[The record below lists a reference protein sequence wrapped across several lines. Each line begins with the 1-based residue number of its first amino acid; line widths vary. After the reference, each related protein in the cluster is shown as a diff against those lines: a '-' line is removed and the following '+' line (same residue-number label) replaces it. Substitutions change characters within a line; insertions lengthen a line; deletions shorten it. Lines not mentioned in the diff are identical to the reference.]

1 LPNLILAAKTAGPF
15 NMIKD
20 TSATDTAVEAK
31 NNKKRNLGIF
41 LIILPVIAFTA
52 YASLTSPSAGRS
64 IDRASVQLA
73 RVEIGDLVRDIMSN
87 GRIVAANA
95 PQIYSPEQ
103 GFVKLNVSAGDEVT
117 IGQIVA
123 VLDSPE
129 LDNQLKQQISEMDRL
144 RGELARQELDGR
156 SQKLQLTKQ
165 LDLAQVDLKAAQREN
180 RRAHASMKNNLIS
193 QIDFEKAVDDLARAE
208 LTQKHAKEEVA
219 IAKDRLVF
227 ELKSAKNTV
236 SRQALVVE
244 ELERKISQLDILAS
258 VNGVVGNLLVQP
270 RALVSKND
278 TLMTLVDLSAYEVE
292 LNVAESYANDL
303 AIGMQTEITISGKK
317 VMGKLS
323 AISPEVKN
331 RQVSTRVRFDQQ
343 ALAGIRQNQQVS
355 ARVLLENKTN
365 VIKVRRGSFINS
377 GGFVA
382 FKLEGDIATKIDIQ
396 LGATSMREIEVLAGL
411 NPNDEIIISNYDE
424 FIDIDK
430 VLLN

>member
-1 LPNLILAAKTAGPF
+1 
-15 NMIKD
+15 MIKD
-20 TSATDTAVEAK
+20 TSATDTAVETQS
-31 NNKKRNLGIF
+31 NKKRNIV
-41 LIILPVIAFTA
+41 ILVV
-52 YASLTSPSAGRS
+52 ASLIVAFAANAFLRAPSASRS

-73 RVEIGDLVRDIMSN
+73 RVEIGDLVRDIISN

-103 GFVKLNVSAGDEVT
+103 GFVKLNVKAGDEVT

-123 VLDSPE
+123 ILDSPE

-144 RGELARQELDGR
+144 RGELARQELDSR
-156 SQKLQLTKQ
+156 SQNLQLTKQ
-165 LDLAQVDLKAAQREN
+165 LDLAQVDLEAAQREN
-180 RRAHASMKNNLIS
+180 RRAHASMENNLIS

-227 ELKSAKNTV
+227 ELESAKSTV

-278 TLMTLVDLSAYEVE
+278 ALMTLVDLSAYEVE
-292 LNVAESYANDL
+292 LNVAESYANEL
-303 AIGMQTEITISGKK
+303 AIGMQTEITIAGKK

-331 RQVSTRVRFDQQ
+331 RQVTTRVRFDQQ

-365 VIKVRRGSFINS
+365 VMKVRRGSFINS

-411 NPNDEIIISNYDE
+411 NANDEIIISNYDE

>member
-1 LPNLILAAKTAGPF
+1 
-15 NMIKD
+15 MIKD

-31 NNKKRNLGIF
+31 NNKKRNLVIF
-41 LIILPVIAFTA
+41 LIILAAIAFTA
-52 YASLTSPSAGRS
+52 YASLTSPSADRS

-73 RVEIGDLVRDIMSN
+73 RVEVGNLVRDIVSN

-103 GFVKLNVSAGDEVT
+103 GFVELDVNAGDEVT

-129 LDNQLKQQISEMDRL
+129 LDNQFKQQISEMNRL
-144 RGELARQELDGR
+144 QGELARQELDAR

-165 LDLAQVDLKAAQREN
+165 LDLAQVDLEAAQREN

-219 IAKDRLVF
+219 IANDRLVF
-227 ELKSAKNTV
+227 ELKSAKSTV

-244 ELERKISQLDILAS
+244 ELERKISQLNILAS

-278 TLMTLVDLSAYEVE
+278 ALMTLVDLSAYEVE
-292 LNVAESYANDL
+292 LNVAESYANEL

-355 ARVLLENKTN
+355 ARVLLEHKTN
-365 VIKVRRGSFINS
+365 VVKVSRGSFINS